1 MSRLDRVPNRLF
13 PLRVASKFQSP
24 ANDPDAWA
32 RRTAARLRLIHSS
45 FSDQTFE
52 QKKTYLEDEL
62 EFALEEA
69 GALDGLQRKALLDKL
84 TGCFPDF
91 MANTP
96 APQPL
101 AGNETPVSGQVDCL
115 AGLIDQWSTASPE
128 QRQKITETLRAA
140 GVIPPAPAVSSS
152 TAAVGLPQELT
163 SRVKLPARADE
174 FEDLSRGLDQL
185 WKELAAEPEQ
195 IEFNRLF
202 KVLGM
207 LSGAMRDLHKFI
219 WEFWRQGAP
228 RELQSVMASGINEPL
243 ERAIASYL
251 RGDGQTSSR
260 DLAAEIEKSK
270 RLMLG
275 VCVAVRRGAEEFAR
289 GHHRVFSPEN
299 IEGAVV
305 VEETSGDASRV
316 RDLARKCWEKYCQL
330 SKHMTADAVDQ
341 EFQRVFAGVMAA
353 WLRSRS

>member
-1 MSRLDRVPNRLF
+1 M
-13 PLRVASKFQSP
+13 ASKFQSP

-32 RRTAARLRLIHSS
+32 KRTAARLRLIHSS

-52 QKKTYLEDEL
+52 QKRTYLEDEL

-69 GALDGLQRKALLDKL
+69 GALEGSQRKALLDRL
-84 TGCFPDF
+84 SGCFPDF
-91 MANTP
+91 STNA
-96 APQPL
+96 PL
-101 AGNETPVSGQVDCL
+101 APASQPTAPPAVGQADP
-115 AGLIDQWSTASPE
+115 LIAFIDHWNAASAD
-128 QRQKITETLRAA
+128 QRQKISDTLRSA
-140 GVIPPAPAVSSS
+140 GVIAPTPTPSPAATS
-152 TAAVGLPQELT
+152 AGLPQELIT
-163 SRVKLPARADE
+163 RVKLPGKPDE
-174 FEDLSRGLDQL
+174 IDDLNRGLDQL
-185 WKELAAEPEQ
+185 WKELAAEPDQ
-195 IEFNRLF
+195 IEFNRIF

-228 RELQSVMASGINEPL
+228 RELQSVMSSGFSEPL

-260 DLAAEIEKSK
+260 DLAVEIEKSK

-289 GHHRVFSPEN
+289 GHHRVFSPES
-299 IEGAVV
+299 IESAVV
-305 VEETSGDASRV
+305 VEETSTDASRV

-330 SKHMTADAVDQ
+330 SKHQTADAVDQ

-353 WLRSRS
+353 WLRSRG